1 MAPNS
6 VNEQP
11 PEICG
16 FECAFAAF
24 PPADTAGI
32 CRTMAAVWCGKL
44 QALVNKNTPC
54 EWRRRCA
61 GRGADADAPVVRC
74 ASVRENPRQQ
84 ASAANET
91 AAARRKPRRRR
102 RG

>member
-1 MAPNS
+1 MLRND

-16 FECAFAAF
+16 FECPFAAF

-44 QALVNKNTPC
+44 EELVNKNSRC
-54 EWRRRCA
+54 EWRRRC
-61 GRGADADAPVVRC
+61 GED
-74 ASVRENPRQQ
+74 SVRED
-84 ASAANET
+84 ASVVQCA
-91 AAARRKPRRRR
+91 PRRRGRVPPPSAVGKSGRTGKTSR